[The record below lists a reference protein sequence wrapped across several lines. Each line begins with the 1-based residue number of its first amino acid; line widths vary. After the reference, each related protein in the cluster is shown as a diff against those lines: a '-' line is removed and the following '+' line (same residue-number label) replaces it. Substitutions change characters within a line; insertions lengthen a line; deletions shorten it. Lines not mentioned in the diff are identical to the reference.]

1 MRISAL
7 TAVVSLL
14 ALLPAGR
21 VEAQASVDNIRHRHV
36 HSAKLGE
43 RPMAALLEKDKST
56 HRPGASTAVK
66 KPAEAG
72 TPDETAA
79 PAPNHLNSS
88 TAANAGAIG
97 VMSEGASDHYIRM
110 IADLTSVF
118 EGTPNLRIVGI
129 IGKGTVQNLRDLRY
143 LRGVDVSVMHSDAL
157 DIAKRLG
164 EGDVSKTVSYIA
176 RLQNEEMHIIARN
189 DITDIRQLAG
199 KKVNVSLA
207 GSGVAASSGNVF
219 SHLGI
224 DAQLVNFPER
234 LAEDKLKSGEIDAAV
249 FWDPIPDITVRTFKN
264 DGQFHLLAV
273 PYEDSLQSIYYPASI
288 PADTYPGMVPPG
300 QKLET
305 VSLNAIVAAYSWPQ
319 GSERYQ
325 RVSRFAQTFLSK
337 FGDLQKQ
344 GRDSIWQS
352 IDPVGVAQG
361 WQRFP
366 AAQQW
371 IDANITHATAAAN
384 PDPSVAEFQ
393 TFLKE
398 NPNRTGVPNADAA
411 AKLFEEFIN
420 WRKAKAKTP

>member
-1 MRISAL
+1 V
-7 TAVVSLL
+7 AV
-14 ALLPAGR
+14 
-21 VEAQASVDNIRHRHV
+21 
-36 HSAKLGE
+36 
-43 RPMAALLEKDKST
+43 
-56 HRPGASTAVK
+56 
-66 KPAEAG
+66 
-72 TPDETAA
+72 
-79 PAPNHLNSS
+79 
-88 TAANAGAIG
+88 ANAGTIG
-97 VMSEGASDHYIRM
+97 VMSEGSSDHYIRM

-129 IGKGTVQNLRDLRY
+129 IGKGTEQNLRDLRF

-164 EGDVSKTVSYIA
+164 EGEVSKTVSYIA

-189 DITDIRQLAG
+189 GITDVRQLAG

-224 DAQLVNFPER
+224 DVQLMNFPER
-234 LAEDKLKSGEIDAAV
+234 QAEDKLKSGEIDAAV
-249 FWDPIPDITVRTFKN
+249 FWDPIPDTTVRNFKN

-273 PYEDSLQSIYYPASI
+273 PYEESLQSVYYPASV
-288 PADTYPGMVPPG
+288 PADTYPGMVSPG

-305 VSLNAIVAAYSWPQ
+305 ISLNAIVAAYNWPQ

-325 RVSRFAQTFLSK
+325 RVARFTEALLSK
-337 FGDLQKQ
+337 FRDLRQQ
-344 GRDSIWQS
+344 GRDPIWQS

-371 IDANITHATAAAN
+371 IDANITRATAAAAAN

-398 NPNRTGVPNADAA
+398 NPNRTGVPNPDAA